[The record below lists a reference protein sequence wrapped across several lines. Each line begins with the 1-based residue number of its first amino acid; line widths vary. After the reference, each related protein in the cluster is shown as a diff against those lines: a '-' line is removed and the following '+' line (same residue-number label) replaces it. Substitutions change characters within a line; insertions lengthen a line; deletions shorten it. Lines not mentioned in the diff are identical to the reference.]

1 MQKKQQ
7 RSKISVCM
15 PVYNNQDYV
24 EQAISSVLNQTYQ
37 DYELVIVNDASTDN
51 VEDII
56 LSFNNYK
63 LKYYKNKVNLGQYP
77 TINKAIQ
84 HSTRKYIN
92 ILCQDDW
99 FQPNLLEKFT
109 GILDK
114 YPQVGLV
121 LCATRWVDPN
131 GELITIAKTFSI
143 GTIIP
148 GERAFYHFLTKGNFG
163 AALSSLMIRR
173 KCFEKLGLFKNLY
186 KSSPWGN
193 NWEMNMRVSAFYDVA
208 YLDESLVSVRRH
220 EGSATTSTYEQDLD
234 IPCDYKTL
242 QYVFQN
248 SEGVYLP
255 VDQGTKRKAL
265 TRISQRAISRSAQ
278 HIKQRKFIR
287 AIKLLKTVY
296 EYDCLIRNIL
306 SFTRSFVRSS
316 LYKSY

>member
-234 IPCDYKTL
+234 IPCD
-242 QYVFQN
+242 
-248 SEGVYLP
+248 
-255 VDQGTKRKAL
+255 
-265 TRISQRAISRSAQ
+265 
-278 HIKQRKFIR
+278 
-287 AIKLLKTVY
+287 
-296 EYDCLIRNIL
+296 
-306 SFTRSFVRSS
+306 
-316 LYKSY
+316 